1 MSSKVNLLTPSCGE
15 QKYSVGC
22 WALSN
27 GVGDKPH
34 IQSNLAFDVE
44 SFLKG
49 RTKVIVVLG
58 IRMCLIND
66 SLAGLSMAW
75 SLLAHLALGKQPGFV
90 H

>member
-15 QKYSVGC
+15 QKYSVCC

-27 GVGDKPH
+27 GVGDKPQ
-34 IQSNLAFDVE
+34 IQSNLAFE
-44 SFLKG
+44 LGSFLKG
-49 RTKVIVVLG
+49 RTKVIVVWG
-58 IRMCLIND
+58 IIMCLVDD

-75 SLLAHLALGKQPGFV
+75 SLLAYLALGKEPGFV